1 MKKKTGVIMII
12 VLLVIA
18 MVFGFKIKKDKS
30 DHAYE
35 EVIKNIFYAIEEEN
49 LDSYYSY
56 MEKTHLAFDD
66 EEVQILKEATKE
78 AMNKL
83 ENILFSEL
91 TKQVGFKIT
100 FSIKKEED
108 FLKKAK
114 NKNAIN
120 KIYEITG
127 LKESEVEKIYSVVYT
142 YNISGNNK
150 SKTDEN
156 RLIMVKC
163 NNKWYPVQDLIMD
176 IVIDSND
183 NAEVE
188 DI

>member
-12 VLLVIA
+12 ALLVIVLA
-18 MVFGFKIKKDKS
+18 MVFGFKIKNDKS

-56 MEKTHLAFDD
+56 MEKSYLAFDD
-66 EEVQILKEATKE
+66 EEVQILKEATEE

-83 ENILFSEL
+83 ENIYGEN
-91 TKQVGFKIT
+91 FKIT

>member
-56 MEKTHLAFDD
+56 MKKTYLAFDA

-83 ENILFSEL
+83 ENIYGEN
-91 TKQVGFKIT
+91 FKIT

>member
-83 ENILFSEL
+83 ENIYGEN
-91 TKQVGFKIT
+91 FKIT

>member
-83 ENILFSEL
+83 ENIYGEN
-91 TKQVGFKIT
+91 FKIT

-150 SKTDEN
+150 SK
-156 RLIMVKC
+156 
-163 NNKWYPVQDLIMD
+163 WH
-176 IVIDSND
+176 
-183 NAEVE
+183 
-188 DI
+188 